1 MRTRYATSLLMLL
14 ALVSNA
20 SAQQGATLDRVESQL
35 KLGQLVQARALLAQW
50 KKAHPGAQPSS
61 EDGARATYLTARLAT
76 RADDAEDAY
85 LTVAISAPSSSPYI
99 AESLLRV
106 GQAEM
111 TKGAARNA
119 VPYLQ
124 RLVDNYPTSEFAAL
138 GKEWLGRA
146 QAALPDDD
154 ARPNRKATG
163 ENTSAGAPAGAL
175 RFAIQVAAFRDKNGA
190 RSVAQNLK
198 KAGFEQVRLVT
209 VPGNEL
215 VRVRVGRFASET
227 AASDVLKRLQ
237 AAGYKPVVASDLQRE
252 KVVRD

>member
-1 MRTRYATSLLMLL
+1 MRIRYATSLLMLFAL
-14 ALVSNA
+14 AAGA
-20 SAQQGATLDRVESQL
+20 SAQQGATLDQVESQL

-50 KKAHPGAQPSS
+50 KQAHPGAQPSS
-61 EDGARATYLTARLAT
+61 EDGARATYLAARLAT

-111 TKGAARNA
+111 TKGAPRNA

-146 QAALPDDD
+146 AALPTDD

-163 ENTSAGAPAGAL
+163 ENASAAAPAGAL
-175 RFAIQVAAFRDKNGA
+175 RFAIQVAAFRDRNGA

-198 KAGFEQVRLVT
+198 QAGYEQVRLVT

-237 AAGYKPVVASDLQRE
+237 AAGYKPVVAADVQRE